1 MENIKFPV
9 ISQKEQSQANFRLRT
24 VSSMQDNLMES
35 KLKEFYYT
43 QDPLL
48 DDAHTNLPT
57 TPSTN
62 TLPQL
67 SRGRSLTNINT
78 QNNFHNNQRSQTV
91 KNNSNYN
98 SVNNNTQQIRT
109 NKTMGSTRENTFK
122 QTFNTDKYKL
132 TGMKTVQ
139 DKEQLLQELELAI
152 DWDHYLVEK
161 ENIIDNV
168 SEVISAAE
176 V

>member
-1 MENIKFPV
+1 
-9 ISQKEQSQANFRLRT
+9 
-24 VSSMQDNLMES
+24 
-35 KLKEFYYT
+35 
-43 QDPLL
+43 
-48 DDAHTNLPT
+48 
-57 TPSTN
+57 
-62 TLPQL
+62 
-67 SRGRSLTNINT
+67 
-78 QNNFHNNQRSQTV
+78 
-91 KNNSNYN
+91 
-98 SVNNNTQQIRT
+98 
-109 NKTMGSTRENTFK
+109 MGSTRENTFK